1 MDTRMPHDRP
11 KATGEFHCLPFDR
24 FPIGAS
30 FLTDRGHVRT
40 INEDSAAVVVPID
53 EAVMS
58 GKGVLAI
65 VADGMGGHEA
75 GEIASGLAVATVT
88 EHFYASRHGAQ
99 KALVDAF
106 LAANAAILERARRDR
121 KMAGM
126 GTTCT
131 AAVVL
136 NGLVYTAHVG
146 DSRIYLIRGG
156 HAYRMTQDH
165 SATMEMVNQGLI
177 TLAEANHHEERNVI
191 LRAMGTHEKLEVAT
205 WREPFPLLPGDALM
219 LCSDGLYE
227 TIDDDEFGRLCSASA
242 TPERACAA
250 LMEMAAGRDGTDNV
264 TVAVVRVGAEAGS
277 SLGAV

>member
-1 MDTRMPHDRP
+1 MPHDKP
-11 KATGEFHCLPFDR
+11 KATGEFYCLPVER
-24 FPIGAS
+24 FPVHAS
-30 FLTDRGHVRT
+30 FLTDRGHVRA
-40 INEDSAAVVVPID
+40 INEDCAAVVVPSD
-53 EAVMS
+53 PAVLR
-58 GKGVLAI
+58 GRGVLAI

-75 GEIASGLAVATVT
+75 GEIASGLAVTTVT
-88 EHFYASRHGAQ
+88 ERFYTSSREPQ
-99 KALVDAF
+99 QALVEAF
-106 LAANAAILERARRDR
+106 LAANSAILERARRDR

-136 NGLVYTAHVG
+136 NGLVYSGHVG

-156 HAYRMTQDH
+156 RAYRMTQDH

-191 LRAMGTHEKLEVAT
+191 LRAMGTHDNLEVST
-205 WREPFPLLPGDALM
+205 WREPFPLRPGDALM

-227 TIDDDEFGRLCSASA
+227 TIDDDEFGRLCSASP

-250 LMEMAAGRDGTDNV
+250 LMEVAASRDGTDNV
-264 TVAVVRVGAEAGS
+264 TVAVVRVETEAAPGRGAA
-277 SLGAV
+277 

>member
-1 MDTRMPHDRP
+1 MHTRMPQDRP
-11 KATGEFHCLPFDR
+11 RATGEFHCLPFER
-24 FPIGAS
+24 YPVSAS
-30 FLTDRGHVRT
+30 FLTDRGHVRA
-40 INEDSAAVVVPID
+40 INEDSAVVVVPS
-53 EAVMS
+53 EPALLH

-75 GEIASGLAVATVT
+75 GEIASGLAVATVADHYYDSKRDVQQAMV
-88 EHFYASRHGAQ
+88 E
-99 KALVDAF
+99 AF
-106 LAANAAILERARRDR
+106 LAANAAILERSRRDR

-136 NGLVYTAHVG
+136 NGLAYTAHVG

-156 HAYRMTQDH
+156 RAYRMTQDH

-191 LRAMGTHEKLEVAT
+191 LRAMGTHEKLDVST
-205 WREPFPLLPGDALM
+205 WREPFPLQAGDALM

-227 TIDDDEFGRLCSASA
+227 TIDDDEFGRLCANAAS
-242 TPERACAA
+242 PEEACAA
-250 LMEMAAGRDGTDNV
+250 LMALAASRDGTDNV
-264 TVAVVRVGAEAGS
+264 TVAVVQVGSEA
-277 SLGAV
+277 LGAA